1 MRNSTLLC
9 WRDLIGIALRL
20 EILTKILTKIFNY
33 IFSVSSVSSVDFLGV
48 ALRLYSIVLNFEK
61 CMTEIKIIS

>member
-33 IFSVSSVSSVDFLGV
+33 IFFRVLRVLRGFFGGSVKVIQYSVKL
-48 ALRLYSIVLNFEK
+48 
-61 CMTEIKIIS
+61 